1 MRRVAT
7 IALLVL
13 SSLATTACVHPWS
26 ARPELDARAQKEMA
40 ALRQRVRIYEDPAL
54 AGYLRTLVPP
64 FSPPFV
70 IVRDPTLALFSTPT
84 GEVVV
89 HTGVLAAAQSEGQL
103 AAVLNHELQHVA
115 RDDAFAAGEP
125 EALGQRLR
133 PATASRT
140 AVAIAGQNLPLTAR
154 TAISGYGAARERA
167 ADAASL
173 DALASTGRDPGE
185 AVAMYEA
192 LAAQAA
198 RGGEREVFYFGNAS
212 RLAERLASVRALL
225 ASRATP
231 ERSAALA
238 RAAQPEDFER
248 RLRPVVLENASE
260 EIRQGRFDLAR
271 RALERVAA
279 TAPGDARLS
288 LYQGELYR
296 LEAQRAG
303 TAAEREVELV
313 QARAAYERALALD
326 PTLADVHRQ
335 LGLLYYAMRDVARAR
350 AELEHYVALAPS
362 APDRDRVGEYV
373 MELPR

>member
-1 MRRVAT
+1 MRRAAAV
-7 IALLVL
+7 ALLL
-13 SSLATTACVHPWS
+13 SSLATTACVHPPTP
-26 ARPELDARAQKEMA
+26 RPVLDARGQKEMA

-54 AGYLRTLVPP
+54 VDYLGTLVPP
-64 FSPPFV
+64 FSPPIV

-89 HTGVLAAAQSEGQL
+89 HTGVLAAARSEGQL

-115 RDDAFAAGEP
+115 RDDTFEAGEP

-154 TAISGYGAARERA
+154 AAISGYGAARERA

-173 DALASTGRDPGE
+173 DALASAGRDPGE

-225 ASRATP
+225 TSRATA
-231 ERSAALA
+231 ERSAAPA
-238 RAAQPEDFER
+238 PAAQPEEFMR
-248 RLRPVVLENASE
+248 RLRPVVLENAYE

-271 RALERVAA
+271 RQLERVAA
-279 TAPGDARLS
+279 TAPDDARLP

-326 PTLADVHRQ
+326 PTLAEAHRQ

-350 AELEHYVALAPS
+350 SELEHYLVLAPS
-362 APDRDRVGEYV
+362 APDRDRVREYV
-373 MELPR
+373 MELAR